1 MKYHKELRE
10 KVKDM
15 DSLYSLEPR
24 WPMKE
29 YNHIQLERTLDE
41 AYYPGLSE
49 EVLKDLNTD
58 QVVMRA
64 LSIKSDNQKSDS
76 EIPILTVPQLWLWR
90 LDHVVVSA
98 YASAEQLGQGEF
110 YNATESP
117 VIPFADLHIGHIL
130 AHHVKA
136 FNCAYEDGPVHF
148 EPVLNIFETAMMQ
161 VQSELNTYMKVH
173 GTRLDIDKEADF
185 IHNIS
190 DIRSEIVMIQ
200 DVLNQQG
207 KVLYDLLEDPTLEP
221 RNEAKDWAPV
231 HTAMQLISDYRE
243 RTRKIDEDAQRID
256 QVIQNKL
263 NLKRTAASIEDAH
276 QSVAEAR
283 QSKLLSIVVLGFAI
297 ITIIFTPISF
307 LAALLALDIDT
318 FDGIKYTP
326 VSTDTANSIDSQAS
340 AVFSGKKMAGLFG
353 KSLFSNNT
361 LITSCVRALTLCS
374 WNRNPHHHPDL
385 RPDRWHWLP
394 IATISR

>member
-1 MKYHKELRE
+1 
-10 KVKDM
+10 M

-41 AYYPGLSE
+41 SYYPGLSE

-90 LDHVVVSA
+90 LHDVIVSA
-98 YASAEQLGQGEF
+98 YASAEQLGQGKF
-110 YNATESP
+110 YNATEP
-117 VIPFADLHIGHIL
+117 RVTRFPDLLIGHIL

-161 VQSELNTYMKVH
+161 VQSELNTYMKGH
-173 GTRLDIDKEADF
+173 GTRLDIGKEADF

-200 DVLNQQG
+200 DVLNQQE
-207 KVLYDLLEDPTLEP
+207 KVLNAFLKDNTLDTYNPHYDP
-221 RNEAKDWAPV
+221 NEEANDWESV
-231 HTAMQLISDYRE
+231 HTATQLISDYRE
-243 RTRKIDEDAQRID
+243 RTRKIDEDARRID

-326 VSTDTANSIDSQAS
+326 VSTDTANSVDSQAS

-361 LITSCVRALTLCS
+361 LITSCVRALTPCS

-385 RPDRWHWLP
+385 RPDRWHWLR

>member
-1 MKYHKELRE
+1 
-10 KVKDM
+10 M
-15 DSLYSLEPR
+15 DSLYSLEPG

-64 LSIKSDNQKSDS
+64 LSVKSDNQKRDS

-90 LDHVVVSA
+90 LDGVVVSA

-110 YNATESP
+110 YNATLSP
-117 VIPFADLHIGHIL
+117 DLNIGHIL
-130 AHHVKA
+130 AYHVKA
-136 FNCAYEDGPVHF
+136 FNCAYKDGPVHF

-200 DVLNQQG
+200 DVLNQQE
-207 KVLYDLLEDPTLEP
+207 KVLHDFLKDPTRR
-221 RNEAKDWAPV
+221 RNTDGPKDWAPV

-243 RTRKIDEDAQRID
+243 RTRKIDGDAQRID

-276 QSVAEAR
+276 QSVTEAR

-353 KSLFSNNT
+353 KSLFCNST
-361 LITSCVRALTLCS
+361 LIKSCVRALTLCS
-374 WNRNPHHHPDL
+374 WNRNPHHYPDL
-385 RPDRWHWLP
+385 RPDCWHWLP

>member
-1 MKYHKELRE
+1 M
-10 KVKDM
+10 KDM
-15 DSLYSLEPR
+15 DSLYSKPR
-24 WPMKE
+24 WPIKE

-49 EVLKDLNTD
+49 QALKDLNGD

-64 LSIKSDNQKSDS
+64 LSTKSDNQMSDS

-90 LDHVVVSA
+90 LDNVVVSA
-98 YASAEQLGQGEF
+98 YASAEQLRQGEF
-110 YNATESP
+110 YSGTETP
-117 VIPFADLHIGHIL
+117 LTLLPDLHMGHIL

-136 FNCAYEDGPVHF
+136 FNYAYEDGPVRF

-161 VQSELNTYMKVH
+161 VQSEVNIYMKAH
-173 GTRLDIDKEADF
+173 GAKLDIDKEADF

-200 DVLNQQG
+200 DVLNQQE
-207 KVLYDLLEDPTLEP
+207 KVLNDFLNDPTLEKSKSTDDSKK
-221 RNEAKDWAPV
+221 EANDWASV
-231 HTAMQLISDYRE
+231 HTATQLISHYRE
-243 RTRKIDEDAQRID
+243 RTHKIDEDAQRID

-283 QSKLLSIVVLGFAI
+283 QSKLLSIIVLGFAI

-307 LAALLALDIDT
+307 LAALFALDIDT

-326 VSTDTANSIDSQAS
+326 VSTDTTNSSDSQAS
-340 AVFSGKKMAGLFG
+340 AVFSGKKMAGVFG
-353 KSLFSNNT
+353 NSLFCNST

-374 WNRNPHHHPDL
+374 WNRNPHHYPDL
-385 RPDRWHWLP
+385 HPDRWHWLS
-394 IATISR
+394 IVTVSR

>member
-1 MKYHKELRE
+1 
-10 KVKDM
+10 M
-15 DSLYSLEPR
+15 DSLYSLKPG

-64 LSIKSDNQKSDS
+64 LSVKSDNQKSDS

-90 LDHVVVSA
+90 LDGVVVSA
-98 YASAEQLGQGEF
+98 YASAEQLGQGE
-110 YNATESP
+110 YYSATESP
-117 VIPFADLHIGHIL
+117 LTFYPDLHIGHIL
-130 AHHVKA
+130 AYHVKA
-136 FNCAYEDGPVHF
+136 FNCAYKDGPVHF

-161 VQSELNTYMKVH
+161 VQSELNIYMKVH

-200 DVLNQQG
+200 DVLNQQE
-207 KVLYDLLEDPTLEP
+207 KVLYDFLKDPTLE
-221 RNEAKDWAPV
+221 RIENEPWAPV

-243 RTRKIDEDAQRID
+243 RTRKIDGDAQRID

-276 QSVAEAR
+276 QSVTEAR

-326 VSTDTANSIDSQAS
+326 VSTDAANSINSQAS

-353 KSLFSNNT
+353 KSLFCNST
-361 LITSCVRALTLCS
+361 LITSCVRALTPCS
-374 WNRNPHHHPDL
+374 WNRNPYHYPDL
-385 RPDRWHWLP
+385 RPDCRHWLP
-394 IATISR
+394 IAAISR